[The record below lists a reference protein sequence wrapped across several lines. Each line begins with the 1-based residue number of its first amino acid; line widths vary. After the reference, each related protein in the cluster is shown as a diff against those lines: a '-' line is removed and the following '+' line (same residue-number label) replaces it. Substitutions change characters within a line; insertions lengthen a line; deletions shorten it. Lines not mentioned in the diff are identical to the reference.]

1 MKHVFFVVDCSGS
14 ITADGSAAIGQINDL
29 VRDAVEAALGN
40 DADDVRVICYGN
52 DAKLYWSNDKGGS
65 CDIPESKFGGRSNLG
80 KAYELIRS
88 MVTKGKIKSE
98 DCAIALIS
106 DGEATD
112 DYKKALAALDAQ
124 NRFYRVAIS
133 IGNESWTTERHASDA
148 DLSFKSLRDRDD
160 FIDKIGEFLC

>member
-1 MKHVFFVVDCSGS
+1 M
-14 ITADGSAAIGQINDL
+14 
-29 VRDAVEAALGN
+29 
-40 DADDVRVICYGN
+40 
-52 DAKLYWSNDKGGS
+52 
-65 CDIPESKFGGRSNLG
+65 G

-133 IGNESWTTERHASDA
+133 IGNESWTTLSIKSGNFYAEIQSQRHS
-148 DLSFKSLRDRDD
+148 
-160 FIDKIGEFLC
+160 